1 MERKF
6 SFDDMK
12 FVAKSERIEDMLQVG
27 IYDAWDECLLSAEY
41 PAAAMAA
48 AATPAAAGAKPAG
61 RKRKAASASDEE
73 QAINDLIAK
82 FKQKVEDGEIDL
94 A

>member
-6 SFDDMK
+6 TFDDMK
-12 FVAKSERIEDMLQVG
+12 FVAKAERVEGTLQVG

-41 PAAAMAA
+41 PE
-48 AATPAAAGAKPAG
+48 TPPAKTAG
-61 RKRKAASASDEE
+61 RKRKGAASGTDEE
-73 QAINDLIAK
+73 QAIAKLIEQ
-82 FKQKVEDGEIDL
+82 FQQKVEEGEIDL

>member
-12 FVAKSERIEDMLQVG
+12 FVAKSERSDDGIQVS
-27 IYDAWDECLLSAEY
+27 IYDAWEEMLLSADY
-41 PAAAMAA
+41 PAGAPAKPAAKKPAGKKGKAA
-48 AATPAAAGAKPAG
+48 AA
-61 RKRKAASASDEE
+61 ASDED
-73 QAINDLIAK
+73 QAIDDLIAQ
-82 FKQKVEDGEIDL
+82 FKQKVEEGEIDL

>member
-6 SFDDMK
+6 TFDDMK
-12 FVAKSERIEDMLQVG
+12 FVAKSEQLGDVLQVG

-41 PAAAMAA
+41 PAGA
-48 AATPAAAGAKPAG
+48 PAAADARPAAKKAG
-61 RKRKAASASDEE
+61 TKKAKGAASPEE
-73 QAINDLIAK
+73 KAIADLIAQ

>member
-6 SFDDMK
+6 TFDDMK
-12 FVAKSERIEDMLQVG
+12 FVAKSERVGDMIEVG

-41 PAAAMAA
+41 PAKAGAA
-48 AATPAAAGAKPAG
+48 APAPAAKGAGK
-61 RKRKAASASDEE
+61 KRKSAGSDEE
-73 QAINDLIAK
+73 QAIDDLIAQ
-82 FKQKVEDGEIDL
+82 FKRKVEEGEIDL